1 MDNLF
6 QVLPLI
12 IPLIILQ
19 VVFQIFALVDL
30 IRRPRE
36 EIRGENK
43 IIWGIVILIFAMLGP
58 IIYFIFGRKI
68 K

>member
-68 K
+68 T

>member
-1 MDNLF
+1 MDNLS

-12 IPLIILQ
+12 FPLIILQ

-43 IIWGIVILIFAMLGP
+43 IIWGIVILVFNILGP
-58 IIYFIFGRKI
+58 IIYFIFGRK
-68 K
+68 